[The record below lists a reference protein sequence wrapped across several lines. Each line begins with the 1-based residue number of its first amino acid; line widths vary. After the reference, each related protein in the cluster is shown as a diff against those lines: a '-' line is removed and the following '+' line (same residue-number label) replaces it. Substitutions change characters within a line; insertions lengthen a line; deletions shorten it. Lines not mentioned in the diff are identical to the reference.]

1 MATSNILEAGGLIKS
16 ETNAIYPDIQYHFG
30 PVGFEI
36 DGNKISLLQA
46 FAIHVDQLRPRSR
59 GQVTLKSAN
68 PSDKPL
74 MTFNYLQDPQ
84 DLRELVNGVKKAR
97 ELISQPSF
105 DEFRGIEMIPGPEVK
120 SDSDIEKWVR
130 EAAETDYHPSCTC
143 AMGQSDMSVVD
154 DQMKVHGIEKLR
166 VVDASVMPQIVSGN
180 LNAPTQMIAARA
192 ADMILGNPQ
201 LKSLKV
207 NFAFEN

>member
-1 MATSNILEAGGLIKS
+1 
-16 ETNAIYPDIQYHFG
+16 
-30 PVGFEI
+30 
-36 DGNKISLLQA
+36 
-46 FAIHVDQLRPRSR
+46 
-59 GQVTLKSAN
+59 
-68 PSDKPL
+68 
-74 MTFNYLQDPQ
+74 
-84 DLRELVNGVKKAR
+84 
-97 ELISQPSF
+97 
-105 DEFRGIEMIPGPEVK
+105 
-120 SDSDIEKWVR
+120 
-130 EAAETDYHPSCTC
+130 
-143 AMGQSDMSVVD
+143 MSVVD